1 MFDKSKYKAAAFD
14 LDGTLL
20 DKGKMSEG
28 VKEALI
34 KLKNS
39 GIITIVATGRDWC
52 QVEKDW
58 RKYFTY
64 CISTSGGCIRK
75 CDTEEVVASH
85 PIRQKDVLELIEVID
100 SFHSGYFLYLEG
112 SAECTGNAFA
122 VINKNMPRIN
132 REDFLNLFSTREHPE
147 HSLYNF
153 QKTTEK
159 VVYKIESYYPS
170 KEASLQAGEAL
181 KRIGKYETIVMSH
194 DSVEINAKGINKAG
208 ALKELG
214 EMAGFDA
221 GSLVAFG
228 DSSNDLDMLKYAGFA
243 VVMDNGADSV
253 KEVADLIAPDVSK
266 DGAATTILELFE
278 LD

>member
-20 DKGKMSEG
+20 DNGKMSEG
-28 VKEALI
+28 VKDALI

-52 QVEKDW
+52 QVEPAW
-58 RKYFTY
+58 REYFTY

-75 CDTEEVVASH
+75 CDTEEIVASH
-85 PIRQKDVLELIEVID
+85 PIRQKDILELIEVID

-122 VINKNMPRIN
+122 VINKNQPRIN
-132 REDFLNLFSTREHPE
+132 RENFLALFSTREHPE

-159 VVYKIESYYPS
+159 TVYKIESYYPS
-170 KEASLQAGEAL
+170 KEISLQAGEAL
-181 KRIGKYETIVMSH
+181 KKIGKYETVIMKH
-194 DSVEINAKGINKAG
+194 DSVEINAKGISKAG

-214 EMAGFDA
+214 KIAGFNKEN
-221 GSLVAFG
+221 LVAFG
-228 DSSNDLDMLKYAGFA
+228 DSSNDLDMLQYAGYA
-243 VVMDNGADSV
+243 VVMDNGDDCVRELAD
-253 KEVADLIAPDVSK
+253 KIAPDVNK
-266 DGAATTILELFE
+266 DGAATAILELFE
-278 LD
+278 LE

>member
-20 DKGKMSEG
+20 DKGKMSDG
-28 VKEALI
+28 VKAALN

-52 QVEKDW
+52 QVEPEW

-75 CDTEEVVASH
+75 CDTEEVVAMH
-85 PIRQKDVLELIEVID
+85 PISQKDVLNLIEVID

-122 VINKNMPRIN
+122 VINKNKPRIN
-132 REDFLNLFSTREHPE
+132 REDFLALFNTREHPE
-147 HSLYNF
+147 HSLLNF

-159 VVYKIESYYPS
+159 TVYKIESYYPS
-170 KEASLQAGEAL
+170 KELSLQAGEAL
-181 KRIGKYETIVMSH
+181 KRMGKYETIIMTH

-214 EMAGFDA
+214 EIAGF
-221 GSLVAFG
+221 GPENLVAFG
-228 DSSNDLDMLKYAGFA
+228 DSSNDLDMLKYAGYA
-243 VVMDNGADSV
+243 VVMENGVDSV
-253 KEVADLIAPDVSK
+253 KEIADSIAPDVSK
-266 DGAATTILELFE
+266 DGAATAILEMFG

>member
-1 MFDKSKYKAAAFD
+1 MFDKSRYKAAAFD

-28 VKEALI
+28 VREALI

-52 QVEKDW
+52 QVEKEW
-58 RKYFTY
+58 RGLFTY
-64 CISTSGGCIRK
+64 CISTSGGCIRE
-75 CDTEEVVASH
+75 CETEKVIASH

-122 VINKNMPRIN
+122 VINKNQPRIN

-153 QKTTEK
+153 QKATEK
-159 VVYKIESYYPS
+159 TVYKIESYYPS
-170 KEASLQAGEAL
+170 KEVSLQAAEAL
-181 KRIGKYETIVMSH
+181 KRIGKYETIIMSH

-208 ALKELG
+208 ALEELG
-214 EMAGFDA
+214 NLVGFKA
-221 GSLVAFG
+221 ENLVAFG
-228 DSSNDLDMLKYAGFA
+228 DSSNDLDMLKYAGYA
-243 VVMDNGADSV
+243 VVMDNGADCV
-253 KEVADLIAPDVSK
+253 KEIADRIAPDVSK

-278 LD
+278 LN